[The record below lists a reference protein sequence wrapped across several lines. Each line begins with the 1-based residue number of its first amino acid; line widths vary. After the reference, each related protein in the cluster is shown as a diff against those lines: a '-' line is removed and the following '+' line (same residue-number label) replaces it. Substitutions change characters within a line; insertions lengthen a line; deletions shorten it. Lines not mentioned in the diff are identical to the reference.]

1 MLDGGCTCGTVRYRL
16 TDRPLFTHCCH
27 CTWCQRETGSA
38 FVLNALIETAC
49 VTLLAGAPEV
59 IDTPSAS
66 GKGQAIARCPSC
78 RVALWSSYSGAGPR
92 FCFVRVGTLDDAA
105 ALPPRHPHLYVDKA
119 ALGDPAAGRAGD
131 ARVLRP
137 APDVAACQSR
147 PPAGG
152 AGGLRCAAAS
162 PSPCRTR
169 RWCSCSKRCR
179 RTTCRRCR
187 TGMSARPILSASL
200 PRAKESCAT
209 GGRRLVAM
217 RWGLV
222 PPRYE
227 TPAGGPLLVN
237 TRADTIAEKP
247 ALRAAVRERRRLI
260 PASGVI
266 QMDSDG
272 RKGAAAPVRHAK
284 RRAAADLAE
293 IWQDWERDGQRLT
306 TCAIV
311 TCDAEGPMGRIH
323 HRMPVQRGWS

>member
-1 MLDGGCTCGTVRYRL
+1 MCGRFAITLPHEAMVQ
-16 TDRPLFTHCCH
+16 LF
-27 CTWCQRETGSA
+27 EA
-38 FVLNALIETAC
+38 VPAN
-49 VTLLAGAPEV
+49 
-59 IDTPSAS
+59 D
-66 GKGQAIARCPSC
+66 
-78 RVALWSSYSGAGPR
+78 
-92 FCFVRVGTLDDAA
+92 
-105 ALPPRHPHLYVDKA
+105 LPPVPNWNVCPT
-119 ALGDPAAGRAGD
+119 DPVSVVT
-131 ARVLRP
+131 AREGIMR
-137 APDVAACQSR
+137 D
-147 PPAGG
+147 
-152 AGGLRCAAAS
+152 
-162 PSPCRTR
+162 
-169 RWCSCSKRCR
+169 
-179 RTTCRRCR
+179 
-187 TGMSARPILSASL
+187 
-200 PRAKESCAT
+200 